1 LTNQTAAA
9 AQPPQSQPKLTKIT
23 ERIILFT
30 LAMYALFAPHSIA
43 ITQGSFLVGLT
54 AWAVQMAANR
64 KLEFRRTPVDLALL
78 GFFACCVVSSFLSY
92 DQIVSV
98 KGLRSPAFFLA
109 FYFVSRKVTSA
120 RMVKLLTL
128 AIVVSC
134 FANIVAS
141 AAQVARGR
149 GLRVDT
155 IREDSPFTS
164 AGIQV
169 GDVILEADDRPL
181 HSPEELLRVIDEQRG
196 PLHVLVQRSEAAT
209 PVYVSRNDLRRVE
222 GPGAERL
229 GITTSPGRNFRVS
242 GFYSHYET
250 YAEVLQLIAALAIG
264 LLIAL
269 PTKRS
274 PLGWFLAVMILL
286 IGVTLLFT
294 STRAAMIGLT
304 VAVACM
310 AYASSRRRV
319 LLVGVVALALAA
331 PVAYVT
337 VERARG
343 ISFLDPEEGSFA
355 WRLKVWPETFTLIKD
370 HPLFG
375 IGKGSEGKLRDQ
387 WGLYDNGRLPPG
399 HFHSTPIQIAVWWGL
414 LALVLYCGMMAIF
427 AAETWR
433 LVKRLRHD
441 GRWELWGVALGGLGG
456 LVAFNISSLVH
467 FNFGDG
473 EVVMMFWL
481 LTGMVFAVRQIVS
494 EQAAPLQASGKPTPE
509 ATAGLRKNP
518 HPEPAASVE
527 ANVRA
532 AKAKPN

>member
-1 LTNQTAAA
+1 MTNQTAAA
-9 AQPPQSQPKLTKIT
+9 QPPESQPKFTKIT
-23 ERIILFT
+23 EPVILFA
-30 LAMYALFAPHSIA
+30 LVMYALFAPHSIA
-43 ITQGSFLVGLT
+43 ITQGSFLIGLT
-54 AWAVQMAANR
+54 AWGVQMAANR

-109 FYFVSRKVTSA
+109 FYFVSSKVTSA
-120 RMVKLLTL
+120 RMVKMLTL

-141 AAQVARGR
+141 GVQVARGR
-149 GLRVDT
+149 GLHINS
-155 IREDSPFTS
+155 IREDSPF
-164 AGIQV
+164 ANGNIQV
-169 GDVILEADDRPL
+169 GDVILEADDMPV
-181 HSPEELLRVIDEQRG
+181 HSLDDLLRIIDEQRG
-196 PLHVLVQRSEAAT
+196 PMRVLVQRSEALS
-209 PVYVSRNDLRRVE
+209 PVYISRNDLRRVE
-222 GPGAERL
+222 GSGAERL
-229 GITTSPGRNFRVS
+229 GIATSPGRNFRVS

-269 PTKRS
+269 PEKRS
-274 PLGWFLAVMILL
+274 RMGWFLGVMILL
-286 IGVTLLFT
+286 ISITLLFT

-319 LLVGVVALALAA
+319 LLIGMVALVMAA
-331 PVAYVT
+331 PIAYVV

-387 WGLYDNGRLPPG
+387 WGLYDNGKLPPG

-414 LALVLYCGMMAIF
+414 LALVLYYAMMAIF
-427 AAETWR
+427 AVEMWR

-481 LTGMVFAVRQIVS
+481 LTGMAFAVRQIVA
-494 EQAAPLQASGKPTPE
+494 EQTAPLQTSRKLTPE
-509 ATAGLRKNP
+509 ATADLHKNP
-518 HPEPAASVE
+518 LPEPAASVE

>member
-1 LTNQTAAA
+1 MINETAAA
-9 AQPPQSQPKLTKIT
+9 LPAESQPKIARIT
-23 ERIILFT
+23 EGIIIFT
-30 LAMYALFAPHSIA
+30 LVMYALFAPHSIA
-43 ITQGSFLVGLT
+43 ITQGSFLVGLM
-54 AWAVQMAANR
+54 AWAVQMAVTR

-109 FYFVSRKVTSA
+109 FYFVSSKVTSV
-120 RMVKLLTL
+120 RMVKLLTF
-128 AIVVSC
+128 AIIVSC
-134 FANIVAS
+134 FGNIVAS
-141 AAQVARGR
+141 GVQIAKGR
-149 GLRVDT
+149 GLRIDS
-155 IREDSPFTS
+155 IREDSPF
-164 AGIQV
+164 AGRSLQV
-169 GDVILEADDRPL
+169 GDVILEADDKPV
-181 HSPEELLRVIDEQRG
+181 HSLEDLSRIIDEQRG
-196 PLHVLVQRSEAAT
+196 QMRVKFQRSEAVSE
-209 PVYVSRNDLRRVE
+209 VYVSRRVE
-222 GPGAERL
+222 GTGTERL
-229 GITTSPGRNFRVS
+229 GITTSPGRNFRIT

-264 LLIAL
+264 MLIAL
-269 PTKRS
+269 PDKRS
-274 PLGWFLAVMILL
+274 RLGWFLGLMILL
-286 IGVTLLFT
+286 IGVALLFT

-319 LLVGVVALALAA
+319 LLVGMVALVLAA
-331 PVAYVT
+331 PIAYVM

-355 WRLKVWPETFTLIKD
+355 WRLKVWPETLPLIKD

-387 WGLYDNGRLPPG
+387 WGLYDNGKLPPG

-414 LALVLYCGMMAIF
+414 AALLLYYGMMAIF
-427 AAETWR
+427 AVEMWR
-433 LVKRLRHD
+433 LAKRLRQD
-441 GRWELWGVALGGLGG
+441 KRWELWGVALGGLGG

-481 LTGMVFAVRQIVS
+481 LTGMTFAVRRIVL
-494 EQAAPLQASGKPTPE
+494 EQAEPFEASRRQQPE
-509 ATAGLRKNP
+509 AITDSHRNP
-518 HPEPAASVE
+518 LPEPAASVE
-527 ANVRA
+527 ASVRA

>member
-1 LTNQTAAA
+1 
-9 AQPPQSQPKLTKIT
+9 
-23 ERIILFT
+23 
-30 LAMYALFAPHSIA
+30 MYALFAPHSIA

-54 AWAVQMAANR
+54 AWVVQMAATR
-64 KLEFRRTPVDLALL
+64 KREFRRTPVDLALL

-109 FYFVSRKVTSA
+109 FYFVSSKVTSA
-120 RMVKLLTL
+120 RMVKVLTL
-128 AIVVSC
+128 VIVVSC

-141 AAQVARGR
+141 GVQIARGR
-149 GLRVDT
+149 GLRIDSL
-155 IREDSPFTS
+155 REDSPFANRS
-164 AGIQV
+164 LQV
-169 GDVILEADDRPL
+169 GDVILEADDKPV
-181 HSPEELLRVIDEQRG
+181 HSPEDLSRILDEQRG
-196 PLHVLVQRSEAAT
+196 QMRVKFQRSEAVSE
-209 PVYVSRNDLRRVE
+209 VYVSRRVE
-222 GPGAERL
+222 GTGTERL
-229 GITTSPGRNFRVS
+229 GINTSPGRNFRVS

-269 PTKRS
+269 PDKRS
-274 PLGWFLAVMILL
+274 RLGWFLGVMILL
-286 IGVTLLFT
+286 MAVTLLFT

-304 VAVACM
+304 LAVACM

-319 LLVGVVALALAA
+319 LLVGMLALVVAA
-331 PVAYVT
+331 PVAYVM

-355 WRLKVWPETFTLIKD
+355 WRLKVWPETFPLIKD

-387 WGLYDNGRLPPG
+387 WGLFDNGKLPPG

-414 LALVLYCGMMAIF
+414 AALLLYYAMMTIF
-427 AAETWR
+427 AVEMWR
-433 LVKRLRHD
+433 LAKRLRHD

-481 LTGMVFAVRQIVS
+481 LTGMTFAVRRIVF
-494 EQAAPLQASGKPTPE
+494 EEAEPLPAARRQQPETTTDSHRNPL
-509 ATAGLRKNP
+509 
-518 HPEPAASVE
+518 PEPAASVE
-527 ANVRA
+527 ASVRA